1 MRKCVTLQMNMGNF
15 IMYMYIY
22 VLPCLYPNNDV
33 IILRS
38 VAACNGIL
46 ERKIIVCYKHTCKIS
61 DTLF

>member
-1 MRKCVTLQMNMGNF
+1 MNMGNF

-22 VLPCLYPNNDV
+22 VLPCLDPNIDV

-46 ERKIIVCYKHTCKIS
+46 ERKIIVINIRVKSVIHCFDS
-61 DTLF
+61 

>member
-1 MRKCVTLQMNMGNF
+1 MCNPADEYGKLSNVHV
-15 IMYMYIY
+15 YIY
-22 VLPCLYPNNDV
+22 VLPCLDPNIDV